1 MKFYK
6 IYKNKVILNRKG
18 KIAKFVSKK
27 NKFFNGFGEVYLN
40 YISKNKTKGWNLH
53 KKNKCLLICAKGEVI
68 FHLINQAGQEK
79 KISLKECSGKI
90 LEIPKKTWFAFRSK
104 KDSLIINFIKDPH
117 DKKETL
123 KKEKIKNYIIKN

>member
-1 MKFYK
+1 MKLYK
-6 IYKNKVILNRKG
+6 IYKNKVLLNRKG
-18 KIAKFVSKK
+18 KIVKFVSKK
-27 NKFFNGFGEVYLN
+27 NKFFKGFGEVYLN
-40 YISKNKTKGWNLH
+40 YISKNKIKGWNLH

-68 FHLINQAGQEK
+68 FHLINQAGLEK

-104 KDSLIINFIKDPH
+104 KNSLIVNFIKEPH

-123 KKEKIKNYIIKN
+123 KKERVKNYIINN